1 MKALHAITRDRRTKR
16 EATRGIVGSNGSDLG
31 MRPTLV
37 CAALLLAGCGSF
49 GASSVARDRFD
60 YSAAI
65 SQSWKDQM
73 LLNLVK
79 IRYADAPVFL
89 EVASVI
95 NQYSLEGTVAL
106 SSPTWGSGSTNL
118 TPALGAS
125 GRYFDRPTISYL
137 PLTGDKFARS
147 LMTPIRPDALFFLI
161 QANWPVQLIFR
172 ICVKSING
180 LRNHSGSMMFRHD
193 SDPEFERA
201 MELLEK
207 LQKSD
212 SVGMRVHKAEKAR
225 QPGAVVFFRG
235 PEAEAMEA
243 ERVELKRLLGL
254 SLEATEFKIVYG
266 ALAQDDREFAILSR
280 SMIEIMAE
288 MAWQIEV
295 PPEDVEEE
303 RVPPSPEIREEH
315 KLIHITSSRERPD
328 GAFASVKYRGHH
340 FVIDDREWRS
350 KRMFSF
356 IMFLFALTETDT
368 KGQGAPVLTVTAG
381 AN

>member
-1 MKALHAITRDRRTKR
+1 
-16 EATRGIVGSNGSDLG
+16 
-31 MRPTLV
+31 MRPLPV
-37 CAALLLAGCGSF
+37 YAALLLAGCGSF
-49 GASSVARDRFD
+49 GAGTVARDRFD

-89 EVASVI
+89 EVVSVI

-106 SSPTWGSGSTNL
+106 NSPSWGTAGSNL
-118 TPALGAS
+118 TPAFGAS
-125 GRYFDRPTISYL
+125 GRYSDRPTISYL
-137 PLTGDKFARS
+137 PMTGDKFARS

-161 QANWPVQLIFR
+161 QANWPVKLIFR

-180 LRNHSGSMMFRHD
+180 LRNHSGSLMFRHD
-193 SDPEFERA
+193 SDPEFERVLD
-201 MELLEK
+201 LLEK
-207 LQKSD
+207 LQRSD
-212 SVGMRVHKAEKAR
+212 AVGMRLRKAEKGG
-225 QPGAVVFFRG
+225 QPAAVMFFGG
-235 PEAEAMEA
+235 PDAEEMNA

-254 SLEATEFKIVYG
+254 SPDAKEFKIIYG

-303 RVPPSPEIREEH
+303 RVPPSPETREVHRLVHIR
-315 KLIHITSSRERPD
+315 SARERPGD
-328 GAFASVKYRGHH
+328 SFASVKYRGHYYW
-340 FVIDDREWRS
+340 IPDREWRS

-356 IMFLFALTETDT
+356 IMFLFTLTETET

>member
-1 MKALHAITRDRRTKR
+1 
-16 EATRGIVGSNGSDLG
+16 
-31 MRPTLV
+31 MRPLPV
-37 CAALLLAGCGSF
+37 YAALLLAGCGSF
-49 GASSVARDRFD
+49 GAGTVARDRFD

-89 EVASVI
+89 EVVSVI

-106 SSPTWGSGSTNL
+106 NSPSWGTAGSNL
-118 TPALGAS
+118 TPAFGAS
-125 GRYFDRPTISYL
+125 GRYSDRPTISYL
-137 PLTGDKFARS
+137 PMTGDKFARS

-161 QANWPVQLIFR
+161 QANWPVKLIFR

-180 LRNHSGSMMFRHD
+180 LRNHSGSLMFRHD
-193 SDPEFERA
+193 SDPEFERVLD
-201 MELLEK
+201 LLEK
-207 LQKSD
+207 LQRSD
-212 SVGMRVHKAEKAR
+212 AVGMRLRKAEKGG
-225 QPGAVVFFRG
+225 QPAAVMFFGG
-235 PEAEAMEA
+235 PDAEEMNA

-254 SLEATEFKIVYG
+254 SPDAKEFKIIYG

-303 RVPPSPEIREEH
+303 RVPPSPETREVHRLVHIR
-315 KLIHITSSRERPD
+315 SARERPGD
-328 GAFASVKYRGHH
+328 SFASVKYRGHYYGGPSGCSASSCSCS
-340 FVIDDREWRS
+340 R
-350 KRMFSF
+350 
-356 IMFLFALTETDT
+356 
-368 KGQGAPVLTVTAG
+368 
-381 AN
+381 